1 MYIVVYKGY
10 VNVSFEK
17 FECLDEAQEYIKR
30 LAGEGITNISLSKE
44 IPFRL
49 KIDVEF

>member
-1 MYIVVYKGY
+1 MYIVVYKSY
-10 VNVSFEK
+10 LNSAFEQ
-17 FECLDEAQEYIKR
+17 FEYLDEAQEFIKG
-30 LAGEGITNISLSKE
+30 LAGEGITDISLSKE